1 MKNLEIVW
9 RTLAD
14 AAVTDDKRRWS
25 GIRELAE
32 ASGVPLSTT
41 HQSLRRLYTIGALRP
56 NYGQG
61 FSVINPEKIL
71 ILLAAA
77 RDLGDDQTASTTRAG
92 AEEMA
97 ATVHVVAGGTDAAVA
112 ILGRNTVAGLG
123 QRIVYVAD
131 PFDVRMLPAGD
142 EVLVLRQDATAAATG
157 SRHTSI
163 AQTYA
168 DLFAQ
173 PGWPAAEFLEA
184 LRHQLFQT
192 E

>member
-32 ASGVPLSTT
+32 DSGVPLSTT

-56 NYGQG
+56 NHGQG

-71 ILLAAA
+71 TLLAAA
-77 RDLGDDQTASTTRAG
+77 RDLGDDRIGSTTWAG
-92 AEEMA
+92 AEDLA
-97 ATVHVVAGGTDAAVA
+97 AKVRVVVGGTDAAVA
-112 ILGRNTVAGLG
+112 ILGCNTVADLG
-123 QRIVYVAD
+123 QRIVYTAD
-131 PFDVRMLPAGD
+131 PIDALPVGD

-157 SRHTSI
+157 SRHTSV

-173 PGWPAAEFLEA
+173 PRWQAAEFLEA
-184 LRHQLFQT
+184 LRHQLFPT
-192 E
+192 V